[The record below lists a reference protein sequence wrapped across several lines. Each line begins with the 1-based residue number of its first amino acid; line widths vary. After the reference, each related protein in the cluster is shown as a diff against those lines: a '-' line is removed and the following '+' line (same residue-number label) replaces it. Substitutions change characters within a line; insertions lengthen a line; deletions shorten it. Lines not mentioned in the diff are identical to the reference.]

1 MKDWKELIEHKLS
14 KYDKETNVF
23 GFYNAW
29 WVFGEVAK
37 ESEID
42 YAIFMAEAENVGY
55 KRTKRGENPMPNN
68 LYDLEYAPTK
78 LDCKKVIAQYDQ
90 DIKENP
96 ATYKKIEK
104 LLEEIEGYFQK
115 ITLLKAEKSQVASLL
130 VNYYENDSLKE
141 VYAERTDAILVSH
154 FKSGLLSRYKS
165 DDILLRN
172 TTQLTILDAIR
183 QEVVW
188 GVKFFKT
195 IISELNQDQ
204 YVRFDIDYIEFKRSI
219 SSVNFKFLKDYVKN
233 FETGQSITKDDYSEE
248 GEKTDYIH
256 LVVRN
261 IKNGELDLK
270 DPIYIK
276 EEKGLFLSSFKI
288 EQGDIVVAFSP
299 NCGASFYFEDIVEE
313 YQLTLSHYLAKFKVN
328 TDLINPRLLVYYLNS
343 KTIKKYFKATET
355 GKTQKNLSKTYL
367 RELPILLPTDINQP
381 NEILEEIKLYELEV
395 SKFKNSKLKPI
406 DIINQVIGEE
416 FNFDWNAF
424 ETIKSK
430 RQFNAT
436 LTDFSNNVDC
446 WFGYKFHNQ
455 AGQFIYDFL
464 CSKTKTRI
472 KDFISEPIV
481 LGKSISPSNYDD
493 EGEFYYIAMSNI
505 KTWAFDPEGCKKV
518 SESYSS
524 ANPNKTVKKNDILLA
539 RSGEGTIGKVA
550 LIEDED
556 IQGIFAD
563 FTQRIRL
570 KNYNHLLAYYYFR
583 SDFFQNLVY
592 THKKGLGNNTN
603 IFPSQIQEFPT
614 PDWTPEKQAEIVG
627 KIQTEIDAQSHIDR
641 EIEKNRAKINL
652 LIEAAIGNPAYA

>member
-1 MKDWKELIEHKLS
+1 M
-14 KYDKETNVF
+14 
-23 GFYNAW
+23 
-29 WVFGEVAK
+29 
-37 ESEID
+37 
-42 YAIFMAEAENVGY
+42 
-55 KRTKRGENPMPNN
+55 
-68 LYDLEYAPTK
+68 
-78 LDCKKVIAQYDQ
+78 
-90 DIKENP
+90 
-96 ATYKKIEK
+96 
-104 LLEEIEGYFQK
+104 
-115 ITLLKAEKSQVASLL
+115 
-130 VNYYENDSLKE
+130 
-141 VYAERTDAILVSH
+141 
-154 FKSGLLSRYKS
+154 
-165 DDILLRN
+165 
-172 TTQLTILDAIR
+172 
-183 QEVVW
+183 

-195 IISELNQDQ
+195 NISELNQDQ

-288 EQGDIVVAFSP
+288 EQGDIVVAISA
-299 NCGASFYFEDIVEE
+299 NCGASFYFEDIVED

-328 TDLINPRLLVYYLNS
+328 TDLINPHLLVYYLNS

-367 RELPILLPTDINQP
+367 RELPILLPTDINQQ
-381 NEILEEIKLYELEV
+381 NEILEEIKLYEFEI
-395 SKFKNSKLKPI
+395 SKLKNSILKPI

-424 ETIKSK
+424 ETIKSQK
-430 RQFNAT
+430 RFNAT

-446 WFGYKFHNQ
+446 RFGYKFHNQ

-464 CSKTKTRI
+464 FSKTKTRI
-472 KDFISEPIV
+472 KDFISESIV
-481 LGKSISPSNYDD
+481 LGKSVSPSNYDD

-570 KNYNHLLAYYYFR
+570 KNYNHRLAYYYFR
-583 SDFFQNLVY
+583 SDFFQYLVY

-603 IFPSQIQEFPT
+603 IFPSQIQEFPI

-652 LIEAAIGNPAYA
+652 LIEAAIGNQAYV